1 MLNHVP
7 QRLALWLA
15 LRDDLI
21 GTSSSTVLG
30 FRANC
35 KIAAMRAL
43 PDIHMRDGEL
53 AELHVDALPRA
64 MAVHGVDVSALPR
77 LTATPDGVCGR
88 AWAGEL

>member
-1 MLNHVP
+1 
-7 QRLALWLA
+7 
-15 LRDDLI
+15 
-21 GTSSSTVLG
+21 
-30 FRANC
+30 
-35 KIAAMRAL
+35 MRAL
-43 PDIHMRDGEL
+43 PDIHMRDVEL